1 MSPEQLS
8 AAAAAAIM
16 VAISAVLLALVA
28 LRRGRD
34 SDEKVHK
41 RLAELQQLLDQA
53 ENRIARL
60 ERARDGS
67 ADDAG
72 GQGRPAAAHKADEI
86 ASLAGQGV
94 EAVEIARRMNIDVG
108 EVELMIN
115 LQKCRP
121 VST

>member
-8 AAAAAAIM
+8 AAAAAALM

-41 RLAELQQLLDQA
+41 RLTELQQQLDQA
-53 ENRIARL
+53 ENRVARL
-60 ERARDGS
+60 ERARDGL
-67 ADDAG
+67 ADDAVG
-72 GQGRPAAAHKADEI
+72 EGRPAAAAKADEI
-86 ASLAGQGV
+86 ARLAGQGV
-94 EAVEIARRMNIDVG
+94 EAVEIARRMNMDVG

-115 LQKCRP
+115 LQKCR
-121 VST
+121 SASS

>member
-16 VAISAVLLALVA
+16 VAVSAVLLALVA

-67 ADDAG
+67 ADDTG

-86 ASLAGQGV
+86 TRLAGQGV
-94 EAVEIARRMNIDVG
+94 EAVEIARRMNMDVG